1 MPDVVNRDPVWFRSL
16 YWRIALGSIAV
27 LAVLLLVQAFVFLWM
42 SGTIATTLL
51 GQSPDRIAAEAAK
64 EVAEALKKDPAI
76 DIEKFVRDRYGSLT
90 QPLMVVLEDGRAV
103 RNHELPPPDGMRRWP
118 GRPPA
123 GAMPGPMTTGDGRSG
138 GPAPLGP
145 LPEGG
150 GRRPGTAPGAAA
162 PTGEAGGGGRPG
174 GGRGGGM
181 RPFGPRMGGGR
192 EGFPGERAPIEI
204 AGDQVGVVFVA
215 GRNPRAATFFW
226 EFAPTQAVIGVV
238 LLLVGSAVA
247 SLAIFRPA
255 RRRLRALENV
265 AQAIGEGDLSAR
277 APETGGDEV
286 TALARAFNQ
295 MAGDLEARTRAME
308 LSDRTR
314 RQLLADVSHE
324 LKTPLAA
331 IRGYAE
337 TLAMSEVRLEED
349 TRRRYL
355 EIVGDETVKLER
367 IVGDLLDLAR
377 LESGGLT
384 LTCGAVPVAQLFRRV
399 ADRHERDMLEK
410 QVTLETSVAAD
421 MEEVWCDPSRLEQAL
436 QNLVANALRHTP
448 DGGQVTLVAE
458 KAGEGVRLIVRDTGP
473 GIPEEH
479 LPRIFDRFY
488 KSDAS
493 RTDPYSQSGSGLGLS
508 IVKAIV
514 ERHGGTVS
522 AANLPGVGAEFAV
535 TLPRGSG
542 VRLDPLMLAQVE
554 SDPTFSERA

>member
-1 MPDVVNRDPVWFRSL
+1 MREARRDPVWFRSL
-16 YWRIALGSIAV
+16 YWRIALGSMAV
-27 LAVLLLVQAFVFLWM
+27 LAVLLLVQAVVFLWM

-51 GQSPDRIAAEAAK
+51 GQSPDRIAADAARD
-64 EVAEALKKDPAI
+64 VAAALQKDPAV
-76 DIEKFVRDRYGSLT
+76 DIEKFVRDRYGNLA
-90 QPLMVVLEDGRAV
+90 QPLMVVLEDGRVV
-103 RNHELPPPDGMRRWP
+103 RNHELPPPEGMRRWP

-123 GAMPGPMTTGDGRSG
+123 GAAAGRAETGDV
-138 GPAPLGP
+138 L
-145 LPEGG
+145 
-150 GRRPGTAPGAAA
+150 PGTQ
-162 PTGEAGGGGRPG
+162 
-174 GGRGGGM
+174 RGSGM
-181 RPFGPRMGGGR
+181 RPFGPRMGPGR
-192 EGFPGERAPIEI
+192 EGPPGERAAIEI
-204 AGDQVGVVFVA
+204 GGEGVGFVFVA
-215 GRNPRAATFFW
+215 GRNPRTAMFLR
-226 EFAPTQAVIGVV
+226 EFAPTQAVIGV
-238 LLLVGSAVA
+238 LLLVVGSAVA

-255 RRRLRALENV
+255 HRRLRDLEKV

-337 TLAMSEVRLEED
+337 TLAMPEVRLDEG

-384 LTCGAVPVAQLFRRV
+384 LTCGAVQVSQLFRRV

-410 QVTLETSVAAD
+410 QVTLETSAAPGL
-421 MEEVWCDPSRLEQAL
+421 EEIWCDPARLEQAL

-448 DGGQVTLVAE
+448 EGGQITLVAE
-458 KAGEGVRLIVRDTGP
+458 RAGEGVRLIVRDTGP
-473 GIPEEH
+473 GVPEEH

-488 KSDAS
+488 KTDAS
-493 RTDPYSQSGSGLGLS
+493 RTDPYWKSGSGLGLS

-522 AANLPGVGAEFAV
+522 AANIPAGGAEFTI
-535 TLPRGSG
+535 TLPP
-542 VRLDPLMLAQVE
+542 RL
-554 SDPTFSERA
+554 

>member
-1 MPDVVNRDPVWFRSL
+1 MPDAVNRDPVWFRSL

-51 GQSPDRIAAEAAK
+51 GQSPDHIAAEAAK

-123 GAMPGPMTTGDGRSG
+123 GAMSGRGVPGGRVPEGMMPGPLTPGDGRSG
-138 GPAPLGP
+138 GPAPVGP
-145 LPEGG
+145 MPE
-150 GRRPGTAPGAAA
+150 
-162 PTGEAGGGGRPG
+162 G

-337 TLAMSEVRLEED
+337 TLAMPEVRLEED

-448 DGGQVTLVAE
+448 EGGQVTLVAE

-514 ERHGGTVS
+514 ERHGGTVA
-522 AANLPGVGAEFAV
+522 AANTPGGGAEFAI
-535 TLPRGSG
+535 TLPRAGG

-554 SDPTFSERA
+554 SDPTSSERA

>member
-1 MPDVVNRDPVWFRSL
+1 MPDAVNRDPVWFRSL

-51 GQSPDRIAAEAAK
+51 GQSPDRIAAEAAR
-64 EVAEALKKDPAI
+64 EVAEALKKDPAV

-123 GAMPGPMTTGDGRSG
+123 GAMPGRGVPG
-138 GPAPLGP
+138 GPVPEGMTP
-145 LPEGG
+145 RSMPEGG
-150 GRRPGTAPGAAA
+150 
-162 PTGEAGGGGRPG
+162 
-174 GGRGGGM
+174 GGGM
-181 RPFGPRMGGGR
+181 RPFGPRMGGERG
-192 EGFPGERAPIEI
+192 GFPGERAPIEI

-215 GRNPRAATFFW
+215 GRNPRAATFFR
-226 EFAPTQAVIGVV
+226 EFAPTQAAIGVV

-265 AQAIGEGDLSAR
+265 AQAIGEGNLSAR

-295 MAGDLEARTRAME
+295 MASDLEARTRAME

-337 TLAMSEVRLEED
+337 TLAMPEVRLEED

-384 LTCGAVPVAQLFRRV
+384 LTCGAVPAAQLFRRV

-410 QVTLETSVAAD
+410 QVTLETAIAPD
-421 MEEVWCDPSRLEQAL
+421 TQEVWCDPARLEQAL

-448 DGGQVTLVAE
+448 EGGQISLAAE
-458 KAGEGVRLIVRDTGP
+458 QAGEGVRLIVRDTGP

-522 AANLPGVGAEFAV
+522 AANLVGGGAEFTI
-535 TLPRGSG
+535 TLPPRVS
-542 VRLDPLMLAQVE
+542 
-554 SDPTFSERA
+554 

>member
-1 MPDVVNRDPVWFRSL
+1 MTPR
-16 YWRIALGSIAV
+16 
-27 LAVLLLVQAFVFLWM
+27 
-42 SGTIATTLL
+42 
-51 GQSPDRIAAEAAK
+51 
-64 EVAEALKKDPAI
+64 
-76 DIEKFVRDRYGSLT
+76 
-90 QPLMVVLEDGRAV
+90 
-103 RNHELPPPDGMRRWP
+103 
-118 GRPPA
+118 
-123 GAMPGPMTTGDGRSG
+123 AMP
-138 GPAPLGP
+138 
-145 LPEGG
+145 EGS
-150 GRRPGTAPGAAA
+150 
-162 PTGEAGGGGRPG
+162 
-174 GGRGGGM
+174 GRGGGM
-181 RPFGPRMGGGR
+181 GPFGPRMGGGR
-192 EGFPGERAPIEI
+192 DRFPGERAPIEI

-215 GRNPRAATFFW
+215 GRNPRAATFFR

-286 TALARAFNQ
+286 TALARAFNR
-295 MAGDLEARTRAME
+295 MASDLEARTRAME
-308 LSDRTR
+308 ASDRTR

-337 TLAMSEVRLEED
+337 TLAMPEVQLEER

-355 EIVGDETVKLER
+355 EIVGEEAIQLQR

-384 LTCGAVPVAQLFRRV
+384 LTCGEVPVEQLFRRV

-410 QVTLETSVAAD
+410 QVTLETTVAAD
-421 MEEVWCDPSRLEQAL
+421 MSGIWCDAARLEQAL

-448 DGGQVTLVAE
+448 EGGHIGLAAE
-458 KAGEGVRLIVRDTGP
+458 KAGGGARLTVRDTGP
-473 GIPEEH
+473 GIPEDH
-479 LPRIFDRFY
+479 LAHIFDRFY
-488 KSDAS
+488 KTDAS

-514 ERHGGTVS
+514 ERHGGTVA
-522 AANLPGVGAEFAV
+522 AANLPGGGAEFTI
-535 TLPRGSG
+535 TLP
-542 VRLDPLMLAQVE
+542 P
-554 SDPTFSERA
+554 RAA

>member
-1 MPDVVNRDPVWFRSL
+1 MSEGPARGPVWFRSL
-16 YWRIALGSIAV
+16 YWRIAIGLVAL
-27 LAVLLLVQAFVFLWM
+27 LAGLLLVQAFVFLWM

-64 EVAEALKKDPAI
+64 EIAEALKKDPAI

-123 GAMPGPMTTGDGRSG
+123 GATSGRGVPGGRVPEGMMPGPLTSGDGRSS
-138 GPAPLGP
+138 GPAPVGP
-145 LPEGG
+145 MPE
-150 GRRPGTAPGAAA
+150 
-162 PTGEAGGGGRPG
+162 G

-181 RPFGPRMGGGR
+181 RPFGPRMGVGR

-226 EFAPTQAVIGVV
+226 EFAPTQAVIGIV
-238 LLLVGSAVA
+238 LLIVGSAVA

-331 IRGYAE
+331 IRGYVE
-337 TLAMSEVRLEED
+337 TLAMPEVHLD
-349 TRRRYL
+349 DGTKRRYL
-355 EIVGDETVKLER
+355 DIVGDETIKLER
-367 IVGDLLDLAR
+367 IVQDLLDLAR

-384 LTCGAVPVAQLFRRV
+384 LTCEAVPIERLFQRV
-399 ADRHERDMLEK
+399 ADRHERELIEK
-410 QVTLETSVAAD
+410 QVALETSIDPGILDVWAD
-421 MEEVWCDPSRLEQAL
+421 PARLEQAL

-448 DGGQVTLVAE
+448 EGGQVTLVAE
-458 KAGEGVRLIVRDTGP
+458 KAGEGVRLVVRDSGL

-514 ERHGGTVS
+514 ERHRGTVA
-522 AANLPGVGAEFAV
+522 AANTPAGGAEFTI
-535 TLPRGSG
+535 TLPPRKS
-542 VRLDPLMLAQVE
+542 
-554 SDPTFSERA
+554 

>member
-1 MPDVVNRDPVWFRSL
+1 MTEAAGRDPVWFRSL

-27 LAVLLLVQAFVFLWM
+27 LAVLLLVQAVVFLWM

-51 GQSPDRIAAEAAK
+51 GQSPDRIAAQAAK
-64 EVAEALKKDPAI
+64 DVAEALKKDPAL

-118 GRPPA
+118 GRPPGM
-123 GAMPGPMTTGDGRSG
+123 GARG
-138 GPAPLGP
+138 GTD
-145 LPEGG
+145 GG
-150 GRRPGTAPGAAA
+150 GTPPESVSPGGAAPRAA
-162 PTGEAGGGGRPG
+162 PPGGAAPDGARPY
-174 GGRGGGM
+174 GGRGSGT

-192 EGFPGERAPIEI
+192 DGFPGERAPIEI
-204 AGDQVGVVFVA
+204 GGNQVGVVFVA
-215 GRNPRAATFFW
+215 GRNPRTAVFLR
-226 EFAPTQAVIGVV
+226 EFAPTQAVIGVI
-238 LLLVGSAVA
+238 LLVLGSAVA

-255 RRRLRALENV
+255 HRRLRDLEAV
-265 AQAIGEGDLSAR
+265 ARDIGEGNLSAR

-286 TALARAFNQ
+286 TALARAFNR
-295 MAGDLEARTRAME
+295 MAGDLEARTQAVE

-337 TLAMSEVRLEED
+337 TLAMPEVSLDEQ

-355 EIVGDETVKLER
+355 DIVGDETVKLER

-384 LTCGAVPVAQLFRRV
+384 LTCGAVPVAQLFQRV
-399 ADRHERDMLEK
+399 ADRHERDMIEK
-410 QVTLETSVAAD
+410 QVTLETSVADGAG
-421 MEEVWCDPSRLEQAL
+421 EVWCDAARMEQAL

-448 DGGQVTLVAE
+448 EGGQITLTAQRAAE
-458 KAGEGVRLIVRDTGP
+458 DVRLSVRDTGP

-479 LPRIFDRFY
+479 LARIFDRFY
-488 KSDAS
+488 KTDPS
-493 RTDPYSQSGSGLGLS
+493 RTDPFWKSGSGLGLS

-522 AANLPGVGAEFAV
+522 AANVPSGGAEFTI
-535 TLPRGSG
+535 TLRG
-542 VRLDPLMLAQVE
+542 RD
-554 SDPTFSERA
+554 

>member
-123 GAMPGPMTTGDGRSG
+123 GATSGRGVPGGRVPEGMMPGPMTPGDGRSG

-145 LPEGG
+145 MPD
-150 GRRPGTAPGAAA
+150 
-162 PTGEAGGGGRPG
+162 G

>member
-1 MPDVVNRDPVWFRSL
+1 MWFRSL
-16 YWRIALGSIAV
+16 YWRIALGSMAV
-27 LAVLLLVQAFVFLWM
+27 LAVLLLVQAVVFLWM

-51 GQSPDRIAAEAAK
+51 GQSPDRIAADAARD
-64 EVAEALKKDPAI
+64 VAAALQKDPAV
-76 DIEKFVRDRYGSLT
+76 DIEKFVRDRYGNLA
-90 QPLMVVLEDGRAV
+90 QPLMVVLEDGRVV
-103 RNHELPPPDGMRRWP
+103 RNHELPPPEGMRRWP

-123 GAMPGPMTTGDGRSG
+123 GAAAGRAETGGVVPGGVLPG
-138 GPAPLGP
+138 GEAPDAAPPGGS
-145 LPEGG
+145 PETRVPGSA
-150 GRRPGTAPGAAA
+150 RPGIQ
-162 PTGEAGGGGRPG
+162 
-174 GGRGGGM
+174 RGSGM
-181 RPFGPRMGGGR
+181 RPFGPRMGPGR
-192 EGFPGERAPIEI
+192 EGPPGERAAIE
-204 AGDQVGVVFVA
+204 VGGEGVGFVFVA
-215 GRNPRAATFFW
+215 GRNPRTAMFLR
-226 EFAPTQAVIGVV
+226 EFAPTQAVIGV
-238 LLLVGSAVA
+238 LLLVVGSAVA

-255 RRRLRALENV
+255 HRRLRDLERV

-277 APETGGDEV
+277 APEAGGDEV

-337 TLAMSEVRLEED
+337 TLAMPEVRLDEG

-384 LTCGAVPVAQLFRRV
+384 LTCGAVQVSQLFRRV

-410 QVTLETSVAAD
+410 QVTLETSAAPD
-421 MEEVWCDPSRLEQAL
+421 VEEIWCDPARLEQAL

-448 DGGQVTLVAE
+448 EGGQITLVAE
-458 KAGEGVRLIVRDTGP
+458 RAGEGVRLIVRDTGP
-473 GIPEEH
+473 GVPEEH

-488 KSDAS
+488 KTDAS
-493 RTDPYSQSGSGLGLS
+493 RTDPYWKSGSGLGLS

-522 AANLPGVGAEFAV
+522 AANIPAGGAEFTI
-535 TLPRGSG
+535 TLPPR
-542 VRLDPLMLAQVE
+542 V
-554 SDPTFSERA
+554 

>member
-1 MPDVVNRDPVWFRSL
+1 MPDAVKRDPVWFRSL

-27 LAVLLLVQAFVFLWM
+27 LAVLLLVQAFVFLWL

-51 GQSPDRIAAEAAK
+51 GQSPDRIAAEAAR

-123 GAMPGPMTTGDGRSG
+123 GAIPGRGVPG
-138 GPAPLGP
+138 GPVPEGMTP
-145 LPEGG
+145 RSMPEGG
-150 GRRPGTAPGAAA
+150 GRGS
-162 PTGEAGGGGRPG
+162 
-174 GGRGGGM
+174 GM

-215 GRNPRAATFFW
+215 GRNPRAATFFR
-226 EFAPTQAVIGVV
+226 EFAPTQAAIGVV

-308 LSDRTR
+308 VSDRTR

-337 TLAMSEVRLEED
+337 TLAMPEVRLEED

-384 LTCGAVPVAQLFRRV
+384 LICGAVPAAQLFRRV

-410 QVTLETSVAAD
+410 QVTLETSIAPD
-421 MEEVWCDPSRLEQAL
+421 MQEVWCDPARLEQAL

-448 DGGQVTLVAE
+448 EGGQISLAAE

-522 AANLPGVGAEFAV
+522 AANPAGGGAEFTI
-535 TLPRGSG
+535 TLPPRVS
-542 VRLDPLMLAQVE
+542 
-554 SDPTFSERA
+554 

>member
-1 MPDVVNRDPVWFRSL
+1 MWFRSL
-16 YWRIALGSIAV
+16 YWRIALGSMAV
-27 LAVLLLVQAFVFLWM
+27 LAVLLLVQAVVFLWM

-51 GQSPDRIAAEAAK
+51 GQSPDRIAADAARD
-64 EVAEALKKDPAI
+64 VAAALQKDPAV
-76 DIEKFVRDRYGSLT
+76 DIEKFVRDRYGNLA
-90 QPLMVVLEDGRAV
+90 QPLMVVLEDGRVV
-103 RNHELPPPDGMRRWP
+103 RNHELPPPEGMRRWP

-123 GAMPGPMTTGDGRSG
+123 GAAAGRAETGDV
-138 GPAPLGP
+138 L
-145 LPEGG
+145 
-150 GRRPGTAPGAAA
+150 PGTQ
-162 PTGEAGGGGRPG
+162 
-174 GGRGGGM
+174 RGSGT
-181 RPFGPRMGGGR
+181 RPFGPRMGPGR
-192 EGFPGERAPIEI
+192 EGPPGERAAIE
-204 AGDQVGVVFVA
+204 VGGEGVGFVFVA
-215 GRNPRAATFFW
+215 GRNPRTAMFLR
-226 EFAPTQAVIGVV
+226 EFAPTQAVIGV
-238 LLLVGSAVA
+238 LLLVVGSAVA

-255 RRRLRALENV
+255 HRRLRDLEKV

-337 TLAMSEVRLEED
+337 TLAMPEVRLDEG

-384 LTCGAVPVAQLFRRV
+384 LTCGAVQVSQLFRRV

-410 QVTLETSVAAD
+410 QVTLETSAAPGL
-421 MEEVWCDPSRLEQAL
+421 EEIWCDPARLEQAL

-448 DGGQVTLVAE
+448 EGGQITLVAE
-458 KAGEGVRLIVRDTGP
+458 RAGEGVCLIVRDTGP
-473 GIPEEH
+473 GVPEEH

-488 KSDAS
+488 KTDAS
-493 RTDPYSQSGSGLGLS
+493 RTDPYWKSGSGLGLS

-522 AANLPGVGAEFAV
+522 AANVPAGGAEFTI
-535 TLPRGSG
+535 TLPPR
-542 VRLDPLMLAQVE
+542 V
-554 SDPTFSERA
+554 